1 MSFPY
6 DLHVDEN
13 EWVCWWTDTDRGEW
27 KCLGNMLPSITLS
40 ATNFTWTGPRLN
52 LGLHFERV
60 VTDYLSHSTA
70 ILKPGI
76 DVNNVR
82 YNNSVHYK
90 DQLGTVILRNNCCL
104 PFNVV

>member
-1 MSFPY
+1 VFEQY
-6 DLHVDEN
+6 VTQYHVVSYKFYMD
-13 EWVCWWTDTDRGEW
+13 W
-27 KCLGNMLPSITLS
+27 
-40 ATNFTWTGPRLN
+40 PRLN

-76 DVNNVR
+76 HVNNVR